1 MRFTFSGIFSLL
13 LLAFPAQAQSFEVQ
27 TLVLELMNSGKY
39 DSAEAMLT
47 GNDPV
52 SLRLRIELADRRGD
66 SRIAVR
72 SANQMLLAYQAGSYQ
87 TSGELAQAAFA
98 AWYLG
103 EWERANR
110 IFNEASEKGNPSLS
124 LYVDWGRL
132 YLEKFNPGEA
142 EGIFQDAVK
151 AGPQPGS
158 FPRWTPADAYL
169 GLARAYAE
177 LSRPEAAAALARAV
191 ELDPDNLDLVSF
203 QVEQLIKEENWEEAS
218 KKVQQGLEANPA
230 CLSLLELDCAIS
242 LFKTDMPAYEAKM
255 QRVLDI
261 SPADADLFEL
271 LGDLSIPGRRLEDAI
286 DFYSR
291 ALEKNPRQWT
301 ALASRGIN
309 YLRLGKEELGIR
321 DLEEAYLNDPYNL
334 WTVNTL
340 RLVDS
345 FKRFQVFETPHFRI
359 RLHQKEAAVLRPY
372 VEELLERSIA
382 SLEKR
387 YRHKIEQIVTFEM
400 FPDHEDFAVRTLGMP
415 GLGALGATIGRIVA
429 MDSPSARPRGKFH
442 WGSTLWH
449 ELAHVV
455 TLSLSKNRIPR
466 WFTEGL
472 SMMEERLGGPGWG
485 DPLSL
490 IFIRFYREDKLLPVK
505 ILNAGFIRPKSPDQ
519 ITVSYLQAGLL
530 CEMIRDNYGMDRIR
544 DMLVAYGEGLTTE
557 EVFQRHLGTT
567 AEEIDR
573 QLRQLLKEELDP
585 YLDRLELPDPMPSTL
600 EDLESAVKESPDN
613 YFLNLATGYRYLKKK
628 QIEEAIPF
636 LEHALELFPW
646 NTGDESPYAFLYQ
659 AYTRLDNPVRLA
671 DLLQRWWS
679 VSPLVGENAR
689 RLAELKLAT
698 ANDTAAAIRLLESA
712 MYADPLDIRNHEFLG
727 RLYLDHDQPEEAV
740 REFEVVLALDPVDK
754 ASAHYQLALALSA
767 SGERERARRQVLY
780 SLEIAPGFEEAQ
792 ELLLELVRQ

>member
-110 IFNEASEKGNPSLS
+110 IFNEASEKENPSLS

-261 SPADADLFEL
+261 NPADADLFEL

-505 ILNAGFIRPKSPDQ
+505 NLNAGFIRPKSPDQ

-567 AEEIDR
+567 
-573 QLRQLLKEELDP
+573 
-585 YLDRLELPDPMPSTL
+585 LPDPMPSTL

-646 NTGDESPYAFLYQ
+646 NM
-659 AYTRLDNPVRLA
+659 A